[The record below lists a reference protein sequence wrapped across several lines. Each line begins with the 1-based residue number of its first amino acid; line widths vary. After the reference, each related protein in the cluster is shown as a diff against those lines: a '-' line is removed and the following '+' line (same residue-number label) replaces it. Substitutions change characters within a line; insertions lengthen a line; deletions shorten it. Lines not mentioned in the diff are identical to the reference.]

1 MALTGSQLLPNP
13 RTAGISLMAGVV
25 VTLFPSVFTPG
36 GWLISPVDQTNYVE
50 TLEVLAK
57 YPSLA
62 HVTAMAAAISMLLY
76 GYGLLGLLGLRSIPG
91 SKFSSLLQYGV
102 ITSLFGWGIFLIA
115 MGKRHMTVH
124 LMQRSVESSGDP
136 VLQGLLFDAALTGY
150 ADMAGL
156 ILAFLS
162 IYPSASMMVGL
173 GLAPRFKSLNI
184 YKIASIGLF
193 VIGVAGFIN
202 FVVAQHFP
210 AIALDLVLGV
220 NNSLL
225 SVGAL
230 CLFIVGVGMYR
241 QRQELVQN
249 DATDLTTE
257 EE

>member
-1 MALTGSQLLPNP
+1 MALTGSQLLPSTRP
-13 RTAGISLMAGVV
+13 AGIALMAGVV
-25 VTLFPSVFTPG
+25 VAFFPSLLTPG
-36 GWLISPVDQTNYVE
+36 GWLISPVDQTNYAE
-50 TLEVLAK
+50 TLEVLSR

-76 GYGLLGLLGLRSIPG
+76 GYGLLGLLGLRAVPD
-91 SKFSSLLQYGV
+91 SKLSSLLQYGV

-124 LMQRSVESSGDP
+124 LIQRSMGEAENSE
-136 VLQGLLFDAALTGY
+136 LQRVLFDAALNGY

-162 IYPSASMMVGL
+162 IYPFASMMVGV
-173 GLAPRFKSLNI
+173 GLAPRFGSMNV

-193 VIGVAGFIN
+193 VVGAAGFIN

-210 AIALDLVLGV
+210 AIALDLLLGV

-225 SVGAL
+225 SIGAL
-230 CLFIVGVGMYR
+230 CLFIVGLGMYR
-241 QRQELVQN
+241 QRRELMP
-249 DATDLTTE
+249 DEAAA
-257 EE
+257 

>member
-1 MALTGSQLLPNP
+1 MALTGSQLLPSTRP
-13 RTAGISLMAGVV
+13 AGIALMAGVV
-25 VTLFPSVFTPG
+25 VAFFPSLFTPG
-36 GWLISPVDQTNYVE
+36 GWLISPVDQTNYAE
-50 TLEVLAK
+50 TLEVLSR

-76 GYGLLGLLGLRSIPG
+76 GYGLLGLLGLRAVPG
-91 SKFSSLLQYGV
+91 SKLSSLLQYGV

-124 LMQRSVESSGDP
+124 LIQRSMGEAENSE
-136 VLQGLLFDAALTGY
+136 LQRVLFDAALNGY

-162 IYPSASMMVGL
+162 IYPFASMMVGV
-173 GLAPRFKSLNI
+173 GLAPRFGSMNV

-193 VIGVAGFIN
+193 VVGAAGFIN

-210 AIALDLVLGV
+210 AIALDLLLGV

-225 SVGAL
+225 SIGAL
-230 CLFIVGVGMYR
+230 CLFIVGLGMYR
-241 QRQELVQN
+241 QRRELMP
-249 DATDLTTE
+249 DEAAA
-257 EE
+257 

>member
-1 MALTGSQLLPNP
+1 MSVAGSQLLPSA
-13 RTAGISLMAGVV
+13 RAGGISLMAGVV
-25 VTLFPSVFTPG
+25 LAFFPSLFTPG
-36 GWLISPVDQTNYVE
+36 GWLVSPVDQSNYAE
-50 TLEVLAK
+50 TLEVLSR
-57 YPSLA
+57 YSSLA

-76 GYGLLGLLGLRSIPG
+76 GYGLLGLLGLRAVPG
-91 SKFSSLLQYGV
+91 SKFSSLLQFGV

-124 LMQRSVESSGDP
+124 LMQRSTGAGDP
-136 VLQGLLFDAALTGY
+136 EMQDVLFNAALNGY

-162 IYPSASMMVGL
+162 IYPFASMMVGL
-173 GLAPRFKSLNI
+173 GLARRFASMNI

-193 VIGVAGFIN
+193 VVGAAGFIN

-210 AIALDLVLGV
+210 AIALDLLLGV

-225 SVGAL
+225 SLGAL

-241 QRQELVQN
+241 QRRELLPDEN
-249 DATDLTTE
+249 AS
-257 EE
+257 

>member
-1 MALTGSQLLPNP
+1 MALTGSQLLPSTRP
-13 RTAGISLMAGVV
+13 AGIALMAGVV
-25 VTLFPSVFTPG
+25 VAFFPSLLTPG
-36 GWLISPVDQTNYVE
+36 GWLISPVDQTNYAE
-50 TLEVLAK
+50 TLEVLSR

-76 GYGLLGLLGLRSIPG
+76 GYGLLGLLGLRAVPG
-91 SKFSSLLQYGV
+91 SKLSSLLQYGV

-124 LMQRSVESSGDP
+124 LIQRSMGEAENSE
-136 VLQGLLFDAALTGY
+136 LQRVLFDAALNGY

-162 IYPSASMMVGL
+162 IYPFASMMVGV
-173 GLAPRFKSLNI
+173 GLAPRFGSMNV

-193 VIGVAGFIN
+193 VVGAAGFIN

-210 AIALDLVLGV
+210 AIALDLLLGV

-225 SVGAL
+225 SIGAL
-230 CLFIVGVGMYR
+230 CLFIVGLGMYR
-241 QRQELVQN
+241 QRRELMP
-249 DATDLTTE
+249 DEAAA
-257 EE
+257 

>member
-1 MALTGSQLLPNP
+1 MALTGSQLLPSTRP
-13 RTAGISLMAGVV
+13 AGIALMAGVV
-25 VTLFPSVFTPG
+25 VAFFPSLLTPG
-36 GWLISPVDQTNYVE
+36 GWLISPVDQTNYAE
-50 TLEVLAK
+50 TLEVLSR

-76 GYGLLGLLGLRSIPG
+76 GYGLLGLLGLRTVPG
-91 SKFSSLLQYGV
+91 SKLSSLLQYGV

-124 LMQRSVESSGDP
+124 LIQRSMGEAENSE
-136 VLQGLLFDAALTGY
+136 LQRVLFDAALNGY

-162 IYPSASMMVGL
+162 IYPFASMMVGV
-173 GLAPRFKSLNI
+173 GLAPRFGSMNV

-193 VIGVAGFIN
+193 VVGAAGFIN

-210 AIALDLVLGV
+210 AIALDLLLGV

-225 SVGAL
+225 SIGAL
-230 CLFIVGVGMYR
+230 CLFIVGLGMYR
-241 QRQELVQN
+241 QRQELMP
-249 DATDLTTE
+249 DEAAA
-257 EE
+257 

>member
-1 MALTGSQLLPNP
+1 MALTGSQLLPSTRP
-13 RTAGISLMAGVV
+13 AGIALMAGVV
-25 VTLFPSVFTPG
+25 VAFFPSLLTPG
-36 GWLISPVDQTNYVE
+36 GWLISPVDQTNYAE
-50 TLEVLAK
+50 TLEVLSR

-76 GYGLLGLLGLRSIPG
+76 GYGLLGLLGLRTVPG
-91 SKFSSLLQYGV
+91 SKLSSLLQYGV

-124 LMQRSVESSGDP
+124 LIQRSMGEAENSE
-136 VLQGLLFDAALTGY
+136 LQRVLFDAALNGY

-162 IYPSASMMVGL
+162 IYPFASMMVGV
-173 GLAPRFKSLNI
+173 GLAPRFGSMNV

-193 VIGVAGFIN
+193 VVGAAGFIN

-210 AIALDLVLGV
+210 AIALDLLLGV

-225 SVGAL
+225 SIGAL
-230 CLFIVGVGMYR
+230 CLFVVGLGMYR
-241 QRQELVQN
+241 QRRELMP
-249 DATDLTTE
+249 DEAAA
-257 EE
+257 

>member
-1 MALTGSQLLPNP
+1 MSVAGSQLLPSA
-13 RTAGISLMAGVV
+13 RAGGISLMAGVV
-25 VTLFPSVFTPG
+25 LAFFPSLFTPG
-36 GWLISPVDQTNYVE
+36 GWLVSPVDQSNYAE
-50 TLEVLAK
+50 TLEVLSR
-57 YPSLA
+57 YSSLA

-76 GYGLLGLLGLRSIPG
+76 GYGLLGLLGLRAVPG
-91 SKFSSLLQYGV
+91 SKFSSLLQFGV

-124 LMQRSVESSGDP
+124 LMQRSTGAGDP
-136 VLQGLLFDAALTGY
+136 EMQDVLFNAALNGY

-162 IYPSASMMVGL
+162 IYPFASMMVGL
-173 GLAPRFKSLNI
+173 GLARRFASMNI

-193 VIGVAGFIN
+193 AVGAAGFIN

-210 AIALDLVLGV
+210 AIALDLLLGV

-225 SVGAL
+225 SLGAL

-241 QRQELVQN
+241 QRRELLPDEN
-249 DATDLTTE
+249 AS
-257 EE
+257 